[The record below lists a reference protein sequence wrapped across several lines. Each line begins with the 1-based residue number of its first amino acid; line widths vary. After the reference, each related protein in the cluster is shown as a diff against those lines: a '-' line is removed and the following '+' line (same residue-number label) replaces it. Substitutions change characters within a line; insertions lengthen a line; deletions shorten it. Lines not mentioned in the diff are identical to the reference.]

1 MEDENVDVTEP
12 GYVPGDV
19 IEGGEVEFSTA
30 VDTVADVTF
39 ATVGGVIMQN
49 PILMLFLGL
58 AFVSAGLGVF
68 KKAKK
73 SVR

>member
-1 MEDENVDVTEP
+1 MEDENMDVTDP

-19 IEGGEVEFSTA
+19 IECGEVEFSTA
-30 VDTVADVTF
+30 VDTVTDVTF
-39 ATVGGVIMQN
+39 ATVGGIILQN
-49 PILMLFLGL
+49 PILMVFLGL
-58 AFVSAGLGVF
+58 ALVSAGLRVF

>member
-1 MEDENVDVTEP
+1 MDDENIDVTDP

-39 ATVGGVIMQN
+39 AAVGGVIMQN
-49 PILMLFLGL
+49 PVLMLFLGL
-58 AFVSAGLGVF
+58 ALVSAGLRVF
-68 KKAKK
+68 KRAKK

>member
-1 MEDENVDVTEP
+1 MEDENMDVTDP

-39 ATVGGVIMQN
+39 ATVGGIIMQN
-49 PILMLFLGL
+49 PVLMLFLGL
-58 AFVSAGLGVF
+58 AFLSAGLRVF
-68 KKAKK
+68 RKAKR